1 MTSGT
6 IQKELAECCAQAV
19 TKVIKEEI
27 SGCLFSI
34 LVDESR
40 DISVKEQMAIIV
52 RYVNKKGQVVE
63 RFLGIK
69 HVKLTTS
76 EALKRAIVEVLSAH
90 GLTIAKIRGQGYD
103 GASNMRGEFNGVQ
116 KLIRDE
122 NPYAFYIHCFAH
134 QLQLVVVSVSKCCSS
149 IEDFFDY
156 VNMIVSSTS
165 ASCKRK
171 DLLIDSHHTI
181 VLNKLESGDISS
193 GRGQH
198 QETSL
203 PRPGDTRWGSHYRT
217 LLRIETMWDSII
229 EVLQVVH
236 DEERNPSRA
245 GGLVPTMESFS
256 FVFIMKMMLQ
266 ILHITN
272 ELSHLLQKKDQN
284 IVEAMSLVIDVKT
297 RLNNLRSEGYEPLL
311 EEVKTFCQEND
322 IPIPN
327 MEDSVPRFGRSRK
340 GGRNNITQDHY
351 FRVDTFFAT
360 IDAITTEFDH
370 RFSEKRIRDQLQ
382 TFIIHVRRV
391 EAFRACYDLASLA
404 MKMVELKRHEIFP
417 LVYRLIELALLLP
430 VATAS
435 VERAFSAM
443 KIIKTELRNKMSDGW
458 LNDLMV
464 VYIEREIFK
473 GIDLESIKKAFQKKK
488 DRNMQLPKSPRR
500 N

>member
-1 MTSGT
+1 
-6 IQKELAECCAQAV
+6 
-19 TKVIKEEI
+19 
-27 SGCLFSI
+27 
-34 LVDESR
+34 
-40 DISVKEQMAIIV
+40 
-52 RYVNKKGQVVE
+52 
-63 RFLGIK
+63 
-69 HVKLTTS
+69 
-76 EALKRAIVEVLSAH
+76 
-90 GLTIAKIRGQGYD
+90 
-103 GASNMRGEFNGVQ
+103 MRGEFNGVQ

-203 PRPGDTRWGSHYRT
+203 RRPGDTRWGSHYRT

-266 ILHITN
+266 ILRITN

-297 RLNNLRSEGYEPLL
+297 HLNNSRSEGYEPLL
-311 EEVKTFCQEND
+311 EEVKTFCQKND

-327 MEDSVPRFGRSRK
+327 MEASVPRFGRSRK

-351 FRVDTFFAT
+351 FCVDTFFAT

-370 RFSEKRIRDQLQ
+370 RFSEVSLELLTCFACLDPRDSLSHPIYKNINRA
-382 TFIIHVRRV
+382 II
-391 EAFRACYDLASLA
+391 YASGSSHA
-404 MKMVELKRHEIFP
+404 YIQQ
-417 LVYRLIELALLLP
+417 
-430 VATAS
+430 
-435 VERAFSAM
+435 
-443 KIIKTELRNKMSDGW
+443 IIKISQHMS
-458 LNDLMV
+458 
-464 VYIEREIFK
+464 R
-473 GIDLESIKKAFQKKK
+473 IKAYKLI
-488 DRNMQLPKSPRR
+488 NEYLYY